1 MLRSVF
7 FLFFSLI
14 KQIKKVEYWHMP
26 YGSYKLISTSS
37 GWFLYKDGWLFYSR
51 RDPILR
57 RKMKI
62 APNTG
67 IEIPSKGWEYSV
79 PSGNHKIRIT
89 YISLSLIISIVL
101 QALDFIGLRILC
113 SRLWNSLQHILQ
125 LSPSA
130 SSSWCSSL
138 QSCGS
143 STSSSTGRKTY
154 WSTCVKLEIA
164 FFYFFG
170 V

>member
-1 MLRSVF
+1 
-7 FLFFSLI
+7 
-14 KQIKKVEYWHMP
+14 MP

-67 IEIPSKGWEYSV
+67 IEKIPSKGWEYSV

-89 YISLSLIISIVL
+89 YISYLIIINYIHRITGTGLHWFEDPLLEVVEFSPTHPATVAVCVLLLVFLPPVVWLLYLKFYRKKDLLEYMCEIRDSIRLFFRGV
-101 QALDFIGLRILC
+101 IGAVI
-113 SRLWNSLQHILQ
+113 
-125 LSPSA
+125 
-130 SSSWCSSL
+130 
-138 QSCGS
+138 
-143 STSSSTGRKTY
+143 
-154 WSTCVKLEIA
+154 
-164 FFYFFG
+164 
-170 V
+170 

>member
-1 MLRSVF
+1 
-7 FLFFSLI
+7 
-14 KQIKKVEYWHMP
+14 MP

-79 PSGNHKIRIT
+79 PSGNKKIRIT
-89 YISLSLIISIVL
+89 YISL
-101 QALDFIGLRILC
+101 
-113 SRLWNSLQHILQ
+113 
-125 LSPSA
+125 
-130 SSSWCSSL
+130 
-138 QSCGS
+138 
-143 STSSSTGRKTY
+143 
-154 WSTCVKLEIA
+154 
-164 FFYFFG
+164 
-170 V
+170 